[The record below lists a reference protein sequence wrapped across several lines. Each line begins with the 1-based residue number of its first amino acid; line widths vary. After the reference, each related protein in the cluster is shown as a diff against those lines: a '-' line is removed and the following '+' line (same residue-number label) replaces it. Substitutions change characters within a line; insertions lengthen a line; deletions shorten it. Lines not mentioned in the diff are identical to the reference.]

1 MPTDSLT
8 ILHLSDLHFNAYPK
22 NWEQWFS
29 KRLLGAANWWLN
41 RSSKYPSQRYLQL
54 IEVVRQMGWDHLVIS
69 GDLTQLAL
77 PEEFAK
83 ARMALQ
89 PLLQDQERVSVVPGN
104 HDYYVSET
112 KESDYFF
119 GYFGSFFGKNE
130 IHTRQL
136 NQDWHLIGWHS
147 ATPTPWYS
155 ASGCVRRQTL
165 KATDEYLQQQSADTR
180 FVLVNHYPI
189 SFPDRE
195 HDTKHELLNL
205 EQVQYWLSNRPQIR
219 LYLHGHI
226 HHNWHHVQQYASH
239 SLHVVNSA
247 SSTMID
253 EKSTSSF
260 HRIRLRKDQIQ
271 VEPISF

>member
-1 MPTDSLT
+1 
-8 ILHLSDLHFNAYPK
+8 
-22 NWEQWFS
+22 
-29 KRLLGAANWWLN
+29 
-41 RSSKYPSQRYLQL
+41 
-54 IEVVRQMGWDHLVIS
+54 MGWDHLVIS

-89 PLLQDQERVSVVPGN
+89 PLLQDQERVSIVPGN

-112 KESDYFF
+112 EESDYFF
-119 GYFGSFFGKNE
+119 SYFGSFFGKNE

-155 ASGCVRRQTL
+155 ASGCVWRQTL

-205 EQVQYWLSNRPQIR
+205 EQVQYWRSFTEPLMYLGMNNTGEFPVVPNQMSWWMKGNPFDVWADPINGPVTSESHTCFGLMQTWQAVCSAGPWYRRPLYDPRGTSGPEADEDNSCGR
-219 LYLHGHI
+219 LME
-226 HHNWHHVQQYASH
+226 QYTRMCHRPA
-239 SLHVVNSA
+239 NSMHEMSA
-247 SSTMID
+247 IA
-253 EKSTSSF
+253 
-260 HRIRLRKDQIQ
+260 
-271 VEPISF
+271 

>member
-1 MPTDSLT
+1 MITTLAKPRNQT
-8 ILHLSDLHFNAYPK
+8 IF
-22 NWEQWFS
+22 
-29 KRLLGAANWWLN
+29 
-41 RSSKYPSQRYLQL
+41 RS
-54 IEVVRQMGWDHLVIS
+54 
-69 GDLTQLAL
+69 
-77 PEEFAK
+77 
-83 ARMALQ
+83 
-89 PLLQDQERVSVVPGN
+89 
-104 HDYYVSET
+104 
-112 KESDYFF
+112 
-119 GYFGSFFGKNE
+119 YFGSFFGKNE
-130 IHTRQL
+130 IHTRRL

-155 ASGCVRRQTL
+155 ASGCVRRETL
-165 KATDEYLQQQSADTR
+165 KATDEYLQQQAADTR

-226 HHNWHHVQQYASH
+226 HHNWHHVKQYASH